1 MRAASFVDHL
11 GDGSAGNEC
20 RSLASFWS
28 LARRAGA
35 APRPP
40 TWDSQVDAGFAPC
53 LLPVWRS
60 LFLFASL
67 ANAGLPLF
75 PDFLAEFLLLQEV
88 EIRHRDPMLF
98 WLTPASMLAVVLSA
112 LPGAGL
118 AVRFLVHLGLRS
130 RATRLGIPILVA
142 RLA

>member
-1 MRAASFVDHL
+1 VPIACLFLEPGA
-11 GDGSAGNEC
+11 
-20 RSLASFWS
+20 
-28 LARRAGA
+28 ARRCH
-35 APRPP
+35 PP
-40 TWDSQVDAGFAPC
+40 TWDSQVDIFQDHACPLRGKAERTTASMEAG
-53 LLPVWRS
+53 VS
-60 LFLFASL
+60 Q
-67 ANAGLPLF
+67 N
-75 PDFLAEFLLLQEV
+75 E
-88 EIRHRDPMLF
+88 MLF

>member
-1 MRAASFVDHL
+1 LVSPALFVL
-11 GDGSAGNEC
+11 AGQLFDRQHTEFMVY
-20 RSLASFWS
+20 LAS
-28 LARRAGA
+28 RA
-35 APRPP
+35 
-40 TWDSQVDAGFAPC
+40 C